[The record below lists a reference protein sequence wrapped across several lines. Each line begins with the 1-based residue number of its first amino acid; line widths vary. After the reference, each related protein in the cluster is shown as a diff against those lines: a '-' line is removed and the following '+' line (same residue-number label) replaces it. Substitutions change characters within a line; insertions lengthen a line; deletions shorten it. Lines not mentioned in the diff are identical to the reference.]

1 MVEMD
6 KRLDK
11 KVDEMEKRFKLEMRS
26 GVDHMK
32 KFEGSVKDLV
42 KGVEY
47 AHARIDTRAI
57 QNKAAT
63 KKIETLE
70 ERVDVLTGQV
80 GMFLCPSFC
89 D

>member
-11 KVDEMEKRFKLEMRS
+11 KVDNAEKRFRLEMKS

-42 KGVEY
+42 KGLDH
-47 AHARIDTRAI
+47 AHNRIDRRTAQLRTA
-57 QNKAAT
+57 
-63 KKIETLE
+63 E
-70 ERVDVLTGQV
+70 ERVSALEDRCDTLTGQV
-80 GMFLCPSFC
+80 GVFYDPFG
-89 D
+89 